1 MPCRGSF
8 DPPNHFHTFRQGFCC
23 VAGQQEA
30 KKIQTRGFKLQ
41 IIKSKTENWDV
52 EISSPDMLR
61 SAGGGGRRGGG
72 GGGTADIKSN
82 HPHLTGGGKN
92 TDQTI
97 PHQLK

>member
-52 EISSPDMLR
+52 EISSPDMSRPSPISL
-61 SAGGGGRRGGG
+61 SSLWQATAGYRE
-72 GGGTADIKSN
+72 
-82 HPHLTGGGKN
+82 
-92 TDQTI
+92 
-97 PHQLK
+97 